1 MLLILGDAGALP
13 DALILRLAGA
23 GIAAERRSPATDAQ
37 ARDLLL
43 EARWTAVAVV
53 TRDDV
58 LSLRLTLLS
67 AHLRPDLPLWATI
80 FDRTVAHQI
89 REAVPEA
96 NIVSTAEMV
105 ASAIAGECET
115 LMEAPRPRWTHGV
128 RWVDDA
134 LRLLVITG
142 GGLIA
147 ALIVQIVI
155 GIVGLHQNGVD
166 AVFFSTRTLATITDA
181 PTADTAPVWFKLVAS
196 AATLATIGLLA
207 VFTAALVRRLSRPR
221 LTTFVGP
228 RSCPARGHVLMVGL
242 GQVGFRM
249 AQALIHRGRAVIV
262 VESDSTAPYVRL
274 ARRAGIPVAIGR
286 GDDRGTLESVGVA
299 HCAVVAAVTSDDLVN
314 VSVGLAAKELSPA
327 VQLVLRLG
335 DGDVAAE
342 SESLLHLGRIC
353 DAHAIA
359 SARLAESIAEQLGG
373 TPARV

>member
-23 GIAAERRSPATDAQ
+23 GIAAERRAPTTDAQ

-58 LSLRLTLLS
+58 LSLRQTLLS

-89 REAVPEA
+89 REAVPDA

-181 PTADTAPVWFKLVAS
+181 PTADTAPVWFKLVAT

-221 LTTFVGP
+221 LTTFAGP
-228 RSCPARGHVLMVGL
+228 RSCPARRHVVMVGL

-286 GDDRGTLESVGVA
+286 GDDRGTLESVGVR

-359 SARLAESIAEQLGG
+359 SARLADSIAERLGG
-373 TPARV
+373 ARTRV